1 MAFIGPGVSFLSYC
15 FGWLFVSGVCMDTAV
30 SSIVIMCFKTAYD
43 LYCISL
49 TNAMEVLTLSAI
61 CSWDR
66 SLGTQWADFFTRPKL
81 SWMMQLMVPQ
91 VAPWALARSLMFAQ
105 QFSSMA
111 AATAVIKW
119 PVLTFFLLYFDLSD
133 QRGLFQFS
141 PSLKLCKLLSS

>member
-15 FGWLFVSGVCMDTAV
+15 FGGLFVSGVCMDTAV

-111 AATAVIKW
+111 AATAVIKS
-119 PVLTFFLLYFDLSD
+119 PVLTFFCCISTSQISGVFSSFHLL
-133 QRGLFQFS
+133 
-141 PSLKLCKLLSS
+141 

>member
-15 FGWLFVSGVCMDTAV
+15 FGGLFVSGVCMDTAV

-91 VAPWALARSLMFAQ
+91 VAPWSLARSLMFAQ

-111 AATAVIKW
+111 AATAVIKS
-119 PVLTFFLLYFDLSD
+119 PVLTFFCCISTSQISGVFSSFHLL
-133 QRGLFQFS
+133 
-141 PSLKLCKLLSS
+141 

>member
-111 AATAVIKW
+111 AATAVIKS
-119 PVLTFFLLYFDLSD
+119 PVLTFFCCISTS
-133 QRGLFQFS
+133 QISGVFS
-141 PSLKLCKLLSS
+141 SFHPL

>member
-1 MAFIGPGVSFLSYC
+1 MAWTLAFIGPGVSFLSYC

-111 AATAVIKW
+111 AATAVIKS
-119 PVLTFFLLYFDLSD
+119 PVLTFFFVFRPLRSAGSFPV
-133 QRGLFQFS
+133 FTFF
-141 PSLKLCKLLSS
+141 KIV